1 MAVSASRHMHE
12 LPGMR
17 FRDGSKWVRTVLVS
31 LLEVSL
37 LEGVLFSRIIAS
49 TVALLRGCPWLQRN
63 QILDF
68 FQCWTLHA
76 WYQEEL
82 HGGKESSDFS

>member
-1 MAVSASRHMHE
+1 MAGSASRHMHE
-12 LPGMR
+12 LPGVR
-17 FRDGSKWVRTVLVS
+17 FRHGSKWVRTVLVS

-37 LEGVLFSRIIAS
+37 LEGDLLPRIRAS
-49 TVALLRGCPWLQRN
+49 TVALLWGDPWPQRN

-68 FQCWTLHA
+68 FQCWTLRA

-82 HGGKESSDFS
+82 HGGKEGSDFS